1 VKKDE
6 FIYVSNINVLST
18 VQRRIDELLK
28 KIWQRERER
37 ERERAFKKCHFYQN
51 TSFKYSFKRF
61 KYRALQN

>member
-37 ERERAFKKCHFYQN
+37 EREHLKNAIFIKTLLLNIYIIK
-51 TSFKYSFKRF
+51 
-61 KYRALQN
+61 